1 MTPMLRTVS
10 PLIAAQPP
18 ARLAP
23 LDSFAGSL
31 GQRVYLSLK
40 QAIMTLAYM
49 PGEFL
54 RKAEVCD
61 TLGVSR
67 SPVADAVA
75 RLAVEGLVRVLP
87 QAGTYVARFSMTE
100 IREGAFMREAIELQ
114 AVELVAR
121 TAAAADIAR
130 LRDCLARQA
139 ELISAGRIPEF
150 HAEDAQMHQA
160 ILSMTGFP
168 RLSQMSETAWLQ
180 VNRARQLILPV
191 PGRVQATLE
200 EHRRIVDAIEAH
212 DPDAARAAVRAHLR
226 QLIRY
231 LEPLERERPELFD
244 PA

>member
-1 MTPMLRTVS
+1 MLRTL
-10 PLIAAQPP
+10 PTLIAAQPP

-40 QAIMTLAYM
+40 EAIMTLAYS

-75 RLAVEGLVRVLP
+75 RLAVEGLVRVMP

-100 IREGAFMREAIELQ
+100 IREGAFVREAIELQ
-114 AVELVAR
+114 AVELVAE
-121 TAAAADIAR
+121 TATAPDIAR
-130 LRDCLARQA
+130 LRDCLDRQA
-139 ELISAGRIPEF
+139 DLVAAGNTPDF
-150 HAEDAQMHQA
+150 YAEDAKMHEA
-160 ILSMTGFP
+160 ILSMTGFR
-168 RLSQMSETAWLQ
+168 RLPHMSATAWLQ
-180 VNRARQLILPV
+180 VNRARRLILPV
-191 PGRVQATLE
+191 PGRGQATLE
-200 EHRRIVDAIEAH
+200 EHRRIIDAIAAH

-244 PA
+244 PV

>member
-1 MTPMLRTVS
+1 MLRTLP

-18 ARLAP
+18 KRLAP

-40 QAIMTLAYM
+40 EAIMSLAYR
-49 PGEFL
+49 PGEFI

-75 RLAVEGLVRVLP
+75 RLAAEGLVRVLP

-114 AVELVAR
+114 AVDLVAANA
-121 TAAAADIAR
+121 TTADIVR
-130 LRDCLARQA
+130 LHDCLARQA
-139 ELISAGRIPEF
+139 ALVETANIPEF
-150 HAEDAQMHQA
+150 YAEDAMMHEA
-160 ILSMTGFP
+160 ILSMTGF
-168 RLSQMSETAWLQ
+168 RKLSQVSQTAWLQ

-191 PGRVQATLE
+191 RGRVQATLE
-200 EHRRIVDAIEAH
+200 EHRRIVEAIAAH

-231 LEPLERERPELFD
+231 LEPLERERPELFE